1 MLTKRQTLWAL
12 PILVA
17 TLAGLCLTGYV
28 SEEWL
33 SIANSG
39 LTALVG
45 TALVANV
52 LALAFIVFSIF
63 ASLVTALIFN
73 ASSPDFWEK
82 TGNPLYYL
90 LWSELQEATR
100 RGVNGR
106 PD

>member
-17 TLAGLCLTGYV
+17 TLAGLCLTG
-28 SEEWL
+28 SAFEERL

-39 LTALVG
+39 LTTLVG
-45 TALVANV
+45 TAFVANV

-63 ASLVTALIFN
+63 ASLGTALVLN

-82 TGNPLYYL
+82 TGNPFCYL